1 MKRILVVTTGGT
13 IGMITDHQSHTS
25 IIKDNIDLLSFNELR
40 KLAKIEHVEF
50 SNIPSPQMTPELM
63 WDLSKLI
70 QKKLKEDIEGIVITH
85 GTDTL
90 EETAYFLDL
99 VLDTKKPVVITA
111 AMRNSD
117 EIGSDGPRNIFSSV
131 RVVLNKHS
139 KDQGVLVCLNDEIHA
154 AREVTKTY
162 TSNVATFD
170 SPGHGPLG
178 IVDDDMVLF
187 FRKSILRCTISPKKI
202 QSNVALVKTY
212 TGDNGDIL
220 EYLKK
225 QNYSGIVLESFG
237 RGNVPPAI
245 SKKVKEIICDKNI
258 PVIIT
263 SRCWK
268 GRVLGVYAYIGGGR
282 ELQDSGAIFAQE
294 LSSQKARIRLMITL
308 GITEDLEEIKK
319 LFKLPFKE

>member
-1 MKRILVVTTGGT
+1 MKKVLVVTTGGT
-13 IGMITDHQSHTS
+13 IGMITDPESHAS
-25 IIKDNIDLLSFNELR
+25 IIKDSVDLLSFNELR
-40 KLAKIEHVEF
+40 RIAEIEHIEF

-63 WDLSKLI
+63 WELSKLL
-70 QKKLKEDIEGIVITH
+70 KEKLKEDIEGIVVTH

-99 VLDTKKPVVITA
+99 ILDTYKPVVITA

-131 RVVLNKHS
+131 RVVLNKYS
-139 KDQGVLVCLNDEIHA
+139 KNQGVLVCLNDEIHA

-178 IVDDDMVLF
+178 IVDEDAVLF
-187 FRKSILRCTISPKKI
+187 FRKSILRCTLSPEKI
-202 QSNVALVKTY
+202 QSNVALIKTF

-220 EYLKK
+220 DYVGKK
-225 QNYSGIVLESFG
+225 NYSGIVLESFG
-237 RGNVPPAI
+237 RGNVPPAVSERI
-245 SKKVKEIICDKNI
+245 IRIIKEKNI
-258 PVIIT
+258 PVVIT

-268 GRVLGVYAYIGGGR
+268 GRVLGIYGYTGGGK
-282 ELQDSGAIFAQE
+282 ELQEAGAVFAQE
-294 LSSQKARIRLMITL
+294 LSSQKARIRLIITL
-308 GITEDLEEIKK
+308 GISEDLEIIKG